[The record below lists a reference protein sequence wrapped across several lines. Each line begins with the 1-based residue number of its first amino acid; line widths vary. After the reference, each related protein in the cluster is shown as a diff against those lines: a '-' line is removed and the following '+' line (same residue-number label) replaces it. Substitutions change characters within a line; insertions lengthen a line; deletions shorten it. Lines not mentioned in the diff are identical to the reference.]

1 MSKKYLNKN
10 GFTLMELII
19 TIAIMAILLFIAVP
33 AFVEYLPD
41 TTKMMCEKNRE
52 TIMAKYDYEVSNY
65 NRRMHTEIYDETNI
79 ISEDRKLI
87 LADIQKKVFEGL
99 GTTLSCPKDGKYVIF
114 DEFTIAGHVK
124 HVNCSIH
131 DEDNRTAEEIMLDAI
146 KVDLHNDMETCR
158 IKDTNNFSVVCLNK
172 YYGEKYFKEFAADGK
187 INASNLFKDQV
198 VGKIFF
204 DKYKG
209 SWPELDPSM
218 FDTIKEFDKVEL
230 SKLYIRPKYL
240 KQGTQDIVL
249 FASNK
254 NDSESWDGA
263 RAVYYNGHWYKTSAV
278 SQHPSTGII
287 TPGKIIIPNYTT
299 PESLDKAIADGNLI
313 PIEQAYDKD
322 ITPMP

>member
-131 DEDNRTAEEIMLDAI
+131 DEDNRTAEEIMLDKI
-146 KVDLHNDMETCR
+146 RVDIYEVNESCKIPKSNDYETA
-158 IKDTNNFSVVCLNK
+158 CLNK
-172 YYGEKYFKEFAADGK
+172 FYGDSFFTGMK
-187 INASNLFKDQV
+187 ISSSNLYKDEII
-198 VGKIFF
+198 GKYLFNAY
-204 DKYKG
+204 DKN
-209 SWPELDPSM
+209 WPKLDSSM
-218 FDTIKEFDKVEL
+218 FDTINEFNNV
-230 SKLYIRPKYL
+230 KLDDLFIRPKYL
-240 KQGTQDIVL
+240 KQGTKDLVL
-249 FASNK
+249 FASNR
-254 NDSESWDGA
+254 NSFDNWDGA
-263 RAVYYNGHWYKTSAV
+263 RAVYYNGYWYKSSAV
-278 SQHPSTGII
+278 SKHTSTGVI

-299 PESLDKAIADGNLI
+299 PESLDNAIKNGTLI
-313 PIEQAYDKD
+313 PIEAPYDDKIPPLD
-322 ITPMP
+322 Y